1 MSRTATLV
9 LIHHTG
15 QSLACRRL
23 AAPSG
28 LLGGLGRRVSSL
40 LWGSLPAGG
49 GGEGSKMVSVV
60 ARQKEQDPED
70 VFLFVLTG
78 RMRAFWKSTGMFIP
92 CI

>member
-60 ARQKEQDPED
+60 ARQSEQDPED
-70 VFLFVLTG
+70 VFLYVLTSNG
-78 RMRAFWKSTGMFIP
+78 LQKWQL
-92 CI
+92 